1 MLAGFI
7 DRQPLL
13 GGGLSILAGNLCR
26 VWPRLM
32 DRRKNRMAAFPRSNL
47 FLYNPVFPRPAAGRS
62 FARLTISASFAI
74 FAVKIVFAFL
84 KWHPRVFRRRRLA
97 GKVFRFKF

>member
-1 MLAGFI
+1 LAAVDGS
-7 DRQPLL
+7 QKEQN
-13 GGGLSILAGNLCR
+13 GGVSAIQSL
-26 VWPRLM
+26 
-32 DRRKNRMAAFPRSNL
+32 
-47 FLYNPVFPRPAAGRS
+47 LYNPVFLRPAAGRS

-84 KWHPRVFRRRRLA
+84 KWHPRFFRRRCLA